1 MGKISTYA
9 IDGTPSLN
17 DKVIGTDVN
26 DNNITKNYTISDIL
40 SLGATNGLQ
49 EVLDIGNTST
59 TPFTI
64 TTETS
69 FCDITN
75 LIVSNSLR
83 ITGNLRDSINALND
97 GTKVLGST
105 GAGLPLWVSP
115 SAIALSP
122 QLVIQTSS
130 PNGQDPAGLDT
141 PLQVSFGTGV
151 GTISDPV
158 MTSTGGDITFNEVGT
173 YFVNATG
180 SVSRT
185 GSSSGVAVFLFR
197 ALLDGVQFGSV
208 GAVLL
213 DTPGLTSPEILTFP
227 LVITSPGTVLTF
239 EVLRDSSGVNFGGLY
254 PTLTSSSWDDAPSTT
269 LSIWKIV

>member
-64 TTETS
+64 TTATG

-130 PNGQDPAGLDT
+130 PSPQEPSGLDT
-141 PLQVSFGTGV
+141 PEQVSFGTAV

-158 MTSTGGDITFNEVGT
+158 MTNNVGDITFNEVGT
-173 YFVNATG
+173 YYVNATG
-180 SVSRT
+180 SASRI

-197 ALLDGVQFGSV
+197 VLLDGVQFGSV

-213 DTPGLTSPEILTFP
+213 DTPGLTSPEVLTFP

>member
-1 MGKISTYA
+1 MAKISTYA

-40 SLGATNGLQ
+40 SLGEANGLQ

-64 TTETS
+64 STETS

-75 LIVSNSLR
+75 LIVSTDLR
-83 ITGNLRDSINALND
+83 VHGVLTDSSDALND

-105 GAGLPLWVSP
+105 PTGLPLWIPTP
-115 SAIALSP
+115 SFSLSP
-122 QLVIQTSS
+122 ELVIQTSS
-130 PNGQDPAGLDT
+130 PNPQEPSGLDT
-141 PLQVSFGTGV
+141 VKQISFGSAV

-158 MTSTGGDITFNEVGT
+158 MTSNAGDITFNEVGT

-185 GSSSGVAVFLFR
+185 GSSGGVAVFLFR
-197 ALLDGVQFGSV
+197 GLLDGVQFGSV

-239 EVLRDSSGVNFGGLY
+239 EILRDSSGVDAGGVY
-254 PTLTSSSWDDAPSTT
+254 PISTLSSWDDAPSTT
-269 LSIWKIV
+269 LSIWKIA

>member
-64 TTETS
+64 TAATG

-130 PNGQDPAGLDT
+130 QNGQDTAGLDT

-180 SVSRT
+180 AVSRI
-185 GSSSGVAVFLFR
+185 GSSGGVAVFLFR